1 MGFIHFLELILITAI
16 LLVVGI
22 PLFGKLKLKKLVE
35 AVDPISDKYGHLLV
49 RKEETLISIKELE
62 FDFSTDKISGP
73 DYKELRH
80 RLESEAAEIME
91 SLDQLEKERRKK
103 TNPVKS
109 H

>member
-1 MGFIHFLELILITAI
+1 MGFIHFLELILVVGI
-16 LLVVGI
+16 LLAVGI

-35 AVDPISDKYGHLLV
+35 AVDPAVDEYKHLLV

-62 FDFSTDKISGP
+62 FDFNTEKISEP

-80 RLESEAAEIME
+80 RLETEATKILEH
-91 SLDQLEKERRKK
+91 LDQLEEEGKK
-103 TNPVKS
+103 NKAS

>member
-62 FDFSTDKISGP
+62 FDFNTEKISEP
-73 DYKELRH
+73 DYKELLS
-80 RLESEAAEIME
+80 RLETEATGILEH
-91 SLDQLEKERRKK
+91 LDQLEQRHKK
-103 TNPVKS
+103 KQA
-109 H
+109 